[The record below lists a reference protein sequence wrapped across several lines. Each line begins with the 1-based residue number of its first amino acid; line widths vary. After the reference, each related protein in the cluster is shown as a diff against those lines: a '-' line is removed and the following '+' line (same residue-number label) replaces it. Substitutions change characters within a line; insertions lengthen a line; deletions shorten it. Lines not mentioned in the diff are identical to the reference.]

1 MIILYKEY
9 IKRGRFGCY
18 YGEKSNG
25 MKVES

>member
-18 YGEKSNG
+18 YGEKSNE
-25 MKVES
+25 MKVKS